1 MAVVVGK
8 VIASYVVSR
17 LASEVIQRVAV
28 KGFGMSESSAG
39 VLGSIAGIAAGA
51 YTYGAMGAEGAAGG
65 AGAEA
70 GAQATPIDMAQAPA
84 PTAISPTT
92 APPIAAA
99 PKPGLLTADTA
110 MAPVPAPPITAP
122 LPAEKTSFWDRMM
135 ASEKMPDIAASAA
148 GGAAQATMTASAASD
163 VEKARLAEL
172 ERERQEWDD
181 VDVSKYARLQYPTFK
196 SGGLLT
202 RDR

>member
-8 VIASYVVSR
+8 IIVSYVVSR
-17 LASEVIQRVAV
+17 VASEVVQRVAV

-51 YTYGAMGAEGAAGG
+51 YTYNAMGAEGAAGG

-84 PTAISPTT
+84 PAAIPAAQPVV
-92 APPIAAA
+92 APA

-110 MAPVPAPPITAP
+110 MAPATAAPPITAP
-122 LPAEKTSFWDRMM
+122 PLAEKESFWDRMM

-148 GGAAQATMTASAASD
+148 GGAAQATMAASAASD
-163 VEKARLAEL
+163 VEKARLAEI

-181 VDVSKYARLQYPTFK
+181 VDVSKYARLQYPTFQ